1 MNDAAFPRR
10 HRREGIRQAALADPL
25 SGYVCSSD
33 LLLQAGGAEILA
45 VEVDL
50 LVFVRSQTKHLQRHI
65 LKGAQQLPTVLQH
78 QRAVRAG
85 NLHQNFGALPLAVA
99 ADLGIDGDLVA
110 QMEVAAGEGGVQQ
123 FADLLGGRD
132 FVMYRHKKLLGL
144 KSLYDLSSLKELGST
159 YYAYPALKR
168 WAIIF
173 RPALRD

>member
-1 MNDAAFPRR
+1 MRR
-10 HRREGIRQAALADPL
+10 SRDDIGAKAYGKAALADPF
-25 SGYVCSSD
+25 SRYVRSQSK
-33 LLLQAGGAEILA
+33 LLQAGGAEILA

-50 LVFVRSQTKHLQRHI
+50 LVFVRSQTKHLERHI

-132 FVMYRHKKLLGL
+132 FVMYRHK
-144 KSLYDLSSLKELGST
+144 
-159 YYAYPALKR
+159 
-168 WAIIF
+168 
-173 RPALRD
+173 LRD

>member
-25 SGYVCSSD
+25 SRYVRSQSK
-33 LLLQAGGAEILA
+33 LLQAGGAEILA
-45 VEVDL
+45 VEADL
-50 LVFVRSQTKHLQRHI
+50 LVFVGSKTKHLERHI
-65 LKGAQQLPTVLQH
+65 LKGAQQLRAVLQH
-78 QRAVRAG
+78 QRTVGAG
-85 NLHQNFGALPLAVA
+85 NLHQDFGALPVAVA
-99 ADLGIDGDLVA
+99 AELRIDGDLVA
-110 QMEVAAGEGGVQQ
+110 QTEVAVGEGRGQQ

-144 KSLYDLSSLKELGST
+144 KSLYDLSSLKGLGST